1 MSPELTQAVPYCNT
15 LPTPT
20 GIAVRI
26 IALAQDPDAELG
38 AAARLI
44 GQDPALSAR
53 ILRLANSP
61 LFASRRRSENLQ
73 QAINK
78 LGLHPT
84 LQLALGFKL
93 LGNLQGS
100 SQVQREHDQLWRR
113 SLIAAIACRALGETL
128 QVNKPDELL
137 LAGLIQDIGAL
148 FLLQQQPAA
157 YCALLEQANGDNQ
170 QLLALEQQTL
180 GTDHARLG
188 AELAQHWDLPDYLV
202 QAIAHSELPAA
213 DDGHGITHCVQL
225 SGPLADLWLDPAN
238 INATHLVHHALARDE
253 AAARDKL
260 DALLARMQELVP
272 EAASLF
278 DTPLSTPAHIQALLE
293 QARDISELRQL
304 RMAQEAEVLRE
315 RSDVLERHAIELS
328 TMANRDSLTGAIN
341 RGHFDQCLNA
351 AFDNANAQ
359 HRPLSIAFIDLDDFK
374 KINDRHGHLVGDDV
388 LKAVAAHLKSRVR
401 TVDTLARYGG
411 EEFVIIFPDTPL
423 EGARATI
430 DRVLHS
436 LWTQPVAEGDGQPLH
451 VSFSAGIACHQP
463 SAPFASA
470 HALLDAA
477 DRALYRSKGQGR
489 NQVAIHQPAA
499 HDNPA

>member
-1 MSPELTQAVPYCNT
+1 MSPELTRAIPQCNN

-20 GIAVRI
+20 GIAARI

-38 AAARLI
+38 AATRLI
-44 GQDPALSAR
+44 GQDPALSVR

-100 SQVQREHDQLWRR
+100 SQVQQQHDQLWRR

-128 QVNKPDELL
+128 RVNKPDELL

-157 YCALLEQANGDNQ
+157 YCSLLEQARGDNR
-170 QLLALEQQTL
+170 QLLTLEQQAL
-180 GTDHARLG
+180 GSNHALLG
-188 AELAQHWDLPDYLV
+188 AELARHWDLPGYLI
-202 QAIAHSELPAA
+202 QAIADSELPP
-213 DDGHGITHCVQL
+213 DGEPGITRCVQL
-225 SGPLADLWLDPAN
+225 SGPLADLWLDPDN
-238 INATHLVHHALARDE
+238 PEATHRLLPALASNHNI
-253 AAARDKL
+253 AREHL
-260 DALLARMQELVP
+260 DAILARMQQLLP
-272 EAASLF
+272 EAAWLF

-293 QARDISELRQL
+293 QARDVSELRQL

-315 RSDVLERHAIELS
+315 RSDVLERRANELS
-328 TMANRDSLTGAIN
+328 SMANRDALTGTIN
-341 RGHFDQCLNA
+341 RGHFDQCLSA
-351 AFDNANAQ
+351 AFDTANAQ
-359 HRPLSIAFIDLDDFK
+359 QRPLSIAFIDLDDFK
-374 KINDRHGHLVGDDV
+374 KINDRHGHLTGDDV
-388 LKAVAAHLKSRVR
+388 LKAVAAHLKRHVR
-401 TVDTLARYGG
+401 TLDTVARYGG

-430 DRVLHS
+430 DRVLRR
-436 LWTQPVAEGDGQPLH
+436 LWAQPVAEVDGQPLH

-463 SAPFASA
+463 AAPFASA